1 MPLLPSILSTWPPP
15 PPLPPPPPP
24 PSAQTGVVAVSLPPA
39 MAHYRRRCA
48 ARFRERC
55 YFERR
60 PHSNTCERSCALV
73 AIAALA
79 AAATAACTTR
89 AVIYH
94 QTLPEPSAPSP
105 PSLAAT
111 HRPPFSRRVACGGAA
126 LPVPTNRLVSPP
138 CRLAVAWVLVMVRS
152 TIHMVGREAHVLLW
166 CA

>member
-79 AAATAACTTR
+79 AAATAATAACTTC

-111 HRPPFSRRVACGGAA
+111 HRPPFRVASRVA
-126 LPVPTNRLVSPP
+126 VPLCR
-138 CRLAVAWVLVMVRS
+138 CRLIVSSRLPAASPSRGGSSWYDRLY
-152 TIHMVGREAHVLLW
+152 IW
-166 CA
+166 